1 MRHALLCGSCE
12 ERIWPHNSNQS
23 VYNPDSNMAHQTPV
37 DIEMPLEISSEK
49 DVSVMSI
56 STETIPGL
64 SESENSTSLS
74 IPTCLLKSMPRI
86 YKAMLRPLDISFG
99 HVREKDETIDVRHAS
114 QQVVRRAIV
123 EAPKAKAS
131 ICFVVKRPGCILCYE
146 QGAALSE
153 LLAEFSENQVAAWA
167 VVKEVV
173 DPEGVLNLYEKYF
186 KFPFFLDAK
195 RALYTA
201 LGERRIQLFSMDI
214 FKIGMLKKRCKD
226 KGIEGNTSGKGESM
240 ILGGVIVFD
249 RLGNIRYAHQE
260 QFAHELP
267 VDEIRAAIRQVVD
280 EETLNK

>member
-1 MRHALLCGSCE
+1 MT
-12 ERIWPHNSNQS
+12 
-23 VYNPDSNMAHQTPV
+23 HQAPV
-37 DIEMPLEISSEK
+37 DVELRLDISNVK
-49 DVSVMSI
+49 DAVSVT
-56 STETIPGL
+56 STANTLSGL
-64 SESENSTSLS
+64 SDTENSPLA

-86 YKAMLRPLDISFG
+86 YKAMLRPLDLSFG
-99 HVREKDETIDVRHAS
+99 LVREKDETIDVQHAS
-114 QQVVRRAIV
+114 QQVVRRAM
-123 EAPKAKAS
+123 APKAKAS
-131 ICFVVKRPGCILCYE
+131 VCFVVKRPGCILCYE
-146 QGAALSE
+146 QGAALSDM
-153 LLAEFSENQVAAWA
+153 LAEFEDTQVGAWA
-167 VVKEVV
+167 VVKEVE
-173 DPEGVLNLYEKYF
+173 DPEGILKLYEKYF

-280 EETLNK
+280 EETLSK